1 MLFLLSP
8 AKTLDFERPDPPL
21 PATEPAF
28 VRQAQPLIRA
38 LRALRPAEVAALMD
52 LSDDLARL
60 NVARYAAWRA
70 RPAADATRCAV
81 TAFAG
86 DVYEGLDARSLKPDD
101 LQWAQRHLRILSGL
115 YGLLRPLDRIQPH
128 RLEMGTPLAVGD
140 ARNLYGHW
148 SARVTAAVNDLL
160 RSDASPVVV
169 NLASQ
174 EYAKVVD
181 RRALK
186 ARVIDCQFED
196 FKPGG
201 WTVVSFWAKRA
212 RGLMARH
219 AIRERIDNPQDLCR
233 FAAEG
238 YAFAADVS
246 TPERLVFRRRS
257 PP

>member
-21 PATEPAF
+21 PATDPTFA
-28 VRQAQPLIRA
+28 RQAQPLIQA
-38 LRALRPAEVAALMD
+38 LRALTPAQVASLMH

-60 NVARYAAWRA
+60 NAARYAAWRA
-70 RPAADATRCAV
+70 RPAAAVTRCAV

-86 DVYEGLDARSLKPDD
+86 DVYEGLDARSLAPED
-101 LQWAQRHLRILSGL
+101 LQWAQQHLRILSGL

-140 ARNLYGHW
+140 ARNLYDYW
-148 SARVTAAVNDLL
+148 SARVTAAINDALAA
-160 RSDASPVVV
+160 DASPVVV

-219 AIRERIDNPQDLCR
+219 AIRERIATPQALR
-233 FAAEG
+233 SFAAEG
-238 YAFAADVS
+238 YAFAADAS
-246 TPERLVFRRRS
+246 TPDRLVFRRRS